1 MKKGLVISL
10 VVVALAVA
18 AIYLFIPAQ
27 LKISQTIR
35 MEANKEGLY
44 RKLSQ
49 PAAWAEWWPG
59 SKTSDETGAWELGG
73 GLFQPLEQ
81 KMLSLSILLKEGN
94 VEATADLTL
103 IAIKTDSCLLHIE
116 TSIPASGNPFSRV
129 ANYLKAVKIK
139 DHFADMLKAINNN
152 YSQVAKLYDY
162 DIRKEK
168 VVDSNLVY
176 MSATTQGL
184 PAMEQVYSMVSK
196 LNAYIQEKAARS
208 TGYPMLNVFTTDSLN
223 YQVRVAIPV
232 DRRLPDAGDIHYKW
246 MLGGGNILIM
256 EVKGGP
262 AEIKKAYTEIN
273 HYVTDYKRIAP
284 AIPFESLVTDRMT
297 EKDSSK
303 WVTRIY
309 YPVI

>member
-1 MKKGLVISL
+1 MKKGLLISIVI
-10 VVVALAVA
+10 VALALG
-18 AIYLFIPAQ
+18 AIYLFIPST

-35 MEANKEGLY
+35 IEANKEGLY

-49 PAAWAEWWPG
+49 SAAWGEWWPG
-59 SKTSDETGAWELGG
+59 AKTPDESGAWVLDG

-81 KMLSLSILLKEGN
+81 KMLSLSILLKEGD

-116 TSIPASGNPFSRV
+116 TAFPATGNPFSRV
-129 ANYLKAVKIK
+129 ANYLKAVKIR
-139 DHFADMLKAINNN
+139 DHFSAMLNAINSQ
-152 YSQVAKLYDY
+152 YSKVGNLYGY

-176 MSATTQGL
+176 TSATSKGL
-184 PAMEQVYSMVSK
+184 PAIDQVYSMVSK
-196 LNAYIQEKAARS
+196 LKAYIQTQQATE
-208 TGYPMLNVFTTDSLN
+208 TGHPMLNVFTTDSLN
-223 YQVRVAIPV
+223 YEVRVAIPV

-246 MLGGGNILIM
+246 MLGGGNILIT

-262 AEIKKAYTEIN
+262 AEIKKAYTEVN
-273 HYVTDYKRIAP
+273 HYVADYKRIAP
-284 AIPFESLVTDRMT
+284 AIPFESLVTDRSA
-297 EKDSSK
+297 EKDSTK
-303 WVTRIY
+303 WITRIY

>member
-1 MKKGLVISL
+1 MKKGLLISIVI
-10 VVVALAVA
+10 VALALG
-18 AIYLFIPAQ
+18 AIYLFIPAN

-49 PAAWAEWWPG
+49 PAAWGEWWPG
-59 SKTSDETGAWELGG
+59 AKTPDETGAWELDG

-81 KMLSLSILLKEGN
+81 KMLSLSVLLKEGN
-94 VEATADLTL
+94 LEATADLTL
-103 IAIKTDSCLLHIE
+103 IAIKTDSSLLHIE
-116 TSIPASGNPFSRV
+116 TSFPASNNPFSRV

-139 DHFADMLKAINNN
+139 DHFAAMLKAINSN
-152 YSQVAKLYDY
+152 YSQVAKLYGY
-162 DIRKEK
+162 AIRKEK

-176 MSATTQGL
+176 MSAISQGL
-184 PAMEQVYSMVSK
+184 PAMEQVYSMVQK
-196 LNAYIQEKAARS
+196 LNAFIQEKAARS
-208 TGYPMLNVFTTDSLN
+208 TGYPMLNVYTTDSLN

-284 AIPFESLVTDRMT
+284 AIPFESLVTDRSV
-297 EKDSSK
+297 EKDSTK

>member
-1 MKKGLVISL
+1 MKKGLLISIVL
-10 VVVALAVA
+10 VALAVA
-18 AIYLFIPAQ
+18 AIYLFIPAN

-49 PAAWAEWWPG
+49 SAAWAEWWPG
-59 SKTSDETGAWELGG
+59 AKTPDETGAWVLDGA
-73 GLFQPLEQ
+73 LFQPLEQ
-81 KMLSLSILLKEGN
+81 KMLSLSVLMKEGN

-103 IAIKTDSCLLHIE
+103 IAIKTDSSLLHIE
-116 TSIPASGNPFSRV
+116 TSIPASNNPFSRV

-139 DHFADMLKAINNN
+139 DHFSTMLKAINSH
-152 YSQVAKLYDY
+152 YSKIPVLYGY

-168 VVDSNLVY
+168 VVDSNLIY
-176 MSATTQGL
+176 ISATSKGL
-184 PAMEQVYSMVSK
+184 PAIEQVYGMVSK
-196 LNAYIQEKAARS
+196 LKAYIQTQQAAE
-208 TGYPMLNVFTTDSLN
+208 TGYPMLNVFTTDSMN

-246 MLGGGNILIM
+246 MLGGGNILIT

-284 AIPFESLVTDRMT
+284 AIPFESLVTDRSV